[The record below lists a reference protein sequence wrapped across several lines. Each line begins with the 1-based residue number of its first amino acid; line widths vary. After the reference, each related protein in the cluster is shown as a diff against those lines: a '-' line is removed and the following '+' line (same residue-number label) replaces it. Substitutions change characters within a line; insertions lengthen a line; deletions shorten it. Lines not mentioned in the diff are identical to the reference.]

1 MRTVV
6 LPIESSRSSGRALL
20 RGIAKYSRLHGPW
33 TFYWEPGGLDEVLP
47 RLKNLN
53 ADGIIM
59 RDSELVQ
66 EVIRL
71 DIPLIVVGHH
81 FKKVQGV
88 TNILSD
94 SKAIAR
100 MAAEHIL
107 KSALKHFA
115 YCGFDDKPWS
125 VERSE
130 SFNAYITTAG
140 YKTTIYKPPSNP
152 LTLTWETEQE
162 HLVKWVQQLPKPV
175 GLMCCND
182 DRSQQAL
189 QAAKLAGFKVPDEIA
204 IIGVDND
211 ELICELSDPPLSSVS
226 VNFERSGYEGAAVL
240 DQLMDGKDLKNQDIM
255 IHASHIVPRYS
266 TDMTAL
272 DDPDVSK
279 AVRFIRTHATEN
291 LCVSDVVN
299 VAPLSRRVLEKR
311 FRDQLGTTI
320 LQEIRRVRTDKIA
333 QMLIETNLSVSQIA
347 LSLGFNGNEH
357 ISRYFQREKN
367 MSLLKYRKTYGV
379 K

>member
-53 ADGIIM
+53 TDGIIM

-66 EVIRL
+66 EVIEL
-71 DIPLIVVGHH
+71 GIPLIVVGHH
-81 FKKVQGV
+81 FKKVEGV
-88 TNILSD
+88 TNIISD
-94 SKAIAR
+94 SKAIGR

-107 KSALKHFA
+107 KSGLKHFA

-130 SFNAYITTAG
+130 SFSAQISNAG
-140 YKTTIYKPPSNP
+140 YKTSIYKPPSNP
-152 LTLTWETEQE
+152 LTLTWEKEQDF
-162 HLVKWVQQLPKPV
+162 LVKWIKKLPTPV

-189 QAAKLAGFKVPDEIA
+189 QASKLAGMKVPDELA
-204 IIGVDND
+204 IIGADND

-226 VNFERSGYEGAAVL
+226 VNFERAGYEGAAVL
-240 DQLMDGKDLKNQDIM
+240 DQLMDGKDDENRDIM
-255 IHASHIVPRYS
+255 IHASHVVPRLS
-266 TDMTAL
+266 TDITAI
-272 DDPDVSK
+272 DDADVSK
-279 AVRFIRTHATEN
+279 AVRFIRLHATDN
-291 LCVSDVVN
+291 ICVSDVVE
-299 VAPLSRRVLEKR
+299 VVTLSRRVLEKR
-311 FRDQLGTTI
+311 FRDQLGTTL

-347 LSLGFNGNEH
+347 LSLSFNGNEH

>member
-1 MRTVV
+1 M
-6 LPIESSRSSGRALL
+6 
-20 RGIAKYSRLHGPW
+20 
-33 TFYWEPGGLDEVLP
+33 DEVFP

-59 RDSELVQ
+59 RDAELAQ
-66 EVIRL
+66 EVMAYG
-71 DIPLIVVGHH
+71 IPLIVVGHYFH
-81 FKKVQGV
+81 KIHGI
-88 TNILSD
+88 TNIITD
-94 SKAIAR
+94 SKAIGR
-100 MAAEHIL
+100 MAAEHLL
-107 KSALKHFA
+107 KSGIKHFA
-115 YCGFDDKPWS
+115 YCGLDDKPWS

-130 SFNAYITTAG
+130 SFSAHVVNAG
-140 YKTTIYKPPSNP
+140 YHANVYKPKSAPS
-152 LTLTWETEQE
+152 TLTWEKEQND
-162 HLVKWVQQLPKPV
+162 LVEWLKTLPTPV

-182 DRSQQAL
+182 DRSQQVL
-189 QAAKLAGFKVPDEIA
+189 QATKIAGLKVPDEVA

-211 ELICELSDPPLSSVS
+211 ELICDLSDPPLSSVS
-226 VNFERSGYEGAAVL
+226 VNFERAGYEGAAVL
-240 DQLMDGKDLKNQDIM
+240 DQLMDGNQVDDRDIV
-255 IHASHIVPRYS
+255 IHASHIVSRLS
-266 TDMTAL
+266 TDITAIS
-272 DDPDVSK
+272 DPDVSN
-279 AVRFIRTHATEN
+279 AVRYIRRHASDN
-291 LCVSDVVN
+291 ICVNDVVEV
-299 VAPLSRRVLEKR
+299 VALSRRVLEKR

>member
-6 LPIESSRSSGRALL
+6 LPIESSRSSGRELL

-33 TFYWEPGGLDEVLP
+33 TFYWEPGGLDEVFP

-59 RDSELVQ
+59 RDSELVK
-66 EVIRL
+66 EVMSFGF
-71 DIPLIVVGHH
+71 PLIVVGHH
-81 FKKVQGV
+81 FKKIQGV
-88 TNILSD
+88 TNIISD
-94 SKAIAR
+94 SKAIGR
-100 MAAEHIL
+100 MAADHIL
-107 KSALKHFA
+107 KSGLKHFA
-115 YCGFDDKPWS
+115 FCGFDDKPWS
-125 VERSE
+125 VERSV
-130 SFNAYITTAG
+130 SFSARIKNAGFSTS
-140 YKTTIYKPPSNP
+140 IYKPPSNP
-152 LTLTWETEQE
+152 ATLTWEKEQD
-162 HLVKWVQQLPKPV
+162 HLVKWLKSLPTPV

-189 QAAKLAGFKVPDEIA
+189 QACKIAELKVPDEVA
-204 IIGVDND
+204 IIGADND

-226 VNFERSGYEGAAVL
+226 VNFERAGYEGAAKL
-240 DQLMDGKDLKNQDIM
+240 DQLMDGKKVDDEDIL
-255 IHASHIVPRYS
+255 IYASHIVPRLS
-266 TDMTAL
+266 TDITAI
-272 DDPDVSK
+272 DDPDVSR
-279 AVRFIRTHATEN
+279 AVRYIRLHATEN
-291 LCVSDVVN
+291 ICVSDVVD
-299 VAPLSRRVLEKR
+299 VVPLSRRVLEKR